1 MKVPNYLL
9 PLFSF
14 ILVLL
19 IFGRPT
25 AAQDASSS
33 QLLTPNSDPLAELF
47 RLRIVNQKGGEIA
60 VSRDLGATWQ
70 KIGAVLIPC
79 QKVEPKGY
87 TASKWITPV
96 RIAATAVNAIHITTD
111 YDPQTDRGVVISLVP
126 KQVIVGNSF
135 SSPQASITTDFA
147 AGTGLFGGGFAPFVG
162 NRVWVERDGTMAPA
176 EKGYVPALGDALIIP
191 VERYVQQ
198 PSQLIF
204 ENREAGQIYLQF
216 PDGSRKVIGRVLRPV
231 HGVGRFSGTQYADLG
246 RIRANHAGVIDI
258 SCGPLG
264 VVAGFQIIPE
274 KHAHDPEMHLALT
287 KTQWMIVAPL
297 NPGEA
302 WEGVAPLFY
311 QYIRP
316 NYRPDDLYASDWRER
331 LLGRFLAEVQFN
343 DGPWGPIP
351 AFNLNPY
358 LQTDLPVWADSALA
372 DVTAVRILFPLD

>member
-1 MKVPNYLL
+1 MKMLKYLL
-9 PLFSF
+9 LLCALSSF
-14 ILVLL
+14 LL
-19 IFGRPT
+19 GRP
-25 AAQDASSS
+25 AGAQQDLGS
-33 QLLTPNSDPLAELF
+33 QMEEMF
-47 RLRIVNQKGGEIA
+47 RLKIVNQKGGEIS
-60 VSRDLGATWQ
+60 VSKDRGVTWL
-70 KIGAVLIPC
+70 KIGTVLHPC
-79 QKVEPKGY
+79 QRVEPKGY

-96 RIAATAVNAIHITTD
+96 RVAATAVNAIHITTD

-147 AGTGLFGGGFAPFVG
+147 AGTGIFGGGYAPFVG
-162 NRVWVERDGTMAPA
+162 NRVWVERNGTTAPA
-176 EKGYVPALGDALIIP
+176 EKGYVPELGDALIIP

-204 ENREAGQIYLQF
+204 ENHEGGQIWLQF
-216 PDGSRKVIGRVLRPV
+216 PDGSRQVIGRVLRPV

-246 RIRANHAGVIDI
+246 RIRADHAGVIDI

-264 VVAGFQIIPE
+264 AVAGFQIIPE
-274 KHAHDPEMHLALT
+274 KHAHDPEMKLALT
-287 KTQWMIVAPL
+287 RTQWMIVAPT

-316 NYRPDDLYASDWRER
+316 NYRPDDLYAPDWRER
-331 LLGRFLAEVQFN
+331 LLGRFLAEVQLN
-343 DGPWGPIP
+343 NGPWCPIP

-358 LQTDLPVWADSALA
+358 LQGDLPAWADSALA
-372 DVTAVRILFPLD
+372 EVTAVRILFPLN